1 MVLKTGPDDQ
11 SPKASPRQRSVVA
24 AMADGGGHFSQMNP
38 MASAASEIASKM
50 QQHRQRLPVRGSVLL
65 GADMPRILAEG
76 GSSARRPSSLLRRGG
91 RAAAAVRANAK
102 AGEVGAGGDGGGSG
116 GGGAAGGGEGAR
128 RASTVRRWFR
138 GSTTSEQFWASNNAQ
153 GSDSQLISRET
164 VRGRA
169 LSRLLAV
176 RCV

>member
-1 MVLKTGPDDQ
+1 
-11 SPKASPRQRSVVA
+11 
-24 AMADGGGHFSQMNP
+24 MANGGGHFSQMNP

-76 GSSARRPSSLLRRGG
+76 GSSVRRPSSLLRRGG
-91 RAAAAVRANAK
+91 RTAAAARANAK
-102 AGEVGAGGDGGGSG
+102 DAELQGGGGGGGDGGGSGG

-153 GSDSQLISRET
+153 GSDSQLITRET

-176 RCV
+176 RCASFAS